1 MHVKRKYFAFLSI
14 LLLNSCNYDNEE
26 SLYGISDCDTNFVS
40 FEMDIDPII
49 SSHCRNCHGGPSP
62 SSGLALETY
71 DQIKQSATYPYNGII
86 DRISRPEGDP
96 LMMPVSY
103 RIPQCQID
111 KIVAWVEQ
119 GALNN

>member
-1 MHVKRKYFAFLSI
+1 MYVKNIFFAFLCI
-14 LLLNSCNYDNEE
+14 LMLNSCNYDNEE
-26 SLYGISDCDTNFVS
+26 SLYGVIDCDTNFVS
-40 FEMDIDPII
+40 FETDIYPII
-49 SSHCRNCHGGPSP
+49 SSHCIMCHGGPSP
-62 SSGLALETY
+62 SAGLALETY
-71 DQIKQSATYPYNGII
+71 AQIYQSATEPYNGII

-96 LMMPVSY
+96 LMMPGSY

>member
-1 MHVKRKYFAFLSI
+1 MSWWSI
-14 LLLNSCNYDNEE
+14 TIS
-26 SLYGISDCDTNFVS
+26 GISARN
-40 FEMDIDPII
+40 I
-49 SSHCRNCHGGPSP
+49 S
-62 SSGLALETY
+62 
-71 DQIKQSATYPYNGII
+71 QIYQSATDPYNGII

-96 LMMPVSY
+96 LMMPGSY

>member
-1 MHVKRKYFAFLSI
+1 MYVKNIYIAFLSI
-14 LLLNSCNYDNEE
+14 LLLNNCNYDNEE
-26 SLYGISDCDTNFVS
+26 SLYGVSDCDTNFVS

-49 SSHCRNCHGGPSP
+49 SSHCTMCHGGPSP
-62 SSGLALETY
+62 SAGLALETH
-71 DQIKQSATYPYNGII
+71 DQIYQSVTGPFNGII

-96 LMMPVSY
+96 LMMPGSY

-111 KIVAWVEQ
+111 KIIAWVEQ

>member
-1 MHVKRKYFAFLSI
+1 MKNIFFVILSI

-26 SLYGISDCDTNFVS
+26 SLYGSSDCDTNFVS

-49 SSHCRNCHGGPSP
+49 SSHCKLCHGGPSP
-62 SSGLALETY
+62 SAGLALETY
-71 DQIKQSATYPYNGII
+71 GQIYQSATEPYNGII

-96 LMMPVSY
+96 LMMPGNY
-103 RIPQCQID
+103 RLPQCEID

>member
-1 MHVKRKYFAFLSI
+1 MHVKNIFFAFLSI

-26 SLYGISDCDTNFVS
+26 SLYGSSECDTNFVS
-40 FEMDIDPII
+40 FEMDISPII
-49 SSHCRNCHGGPSP
+49 NSHCTMCHGGPSP
-62 SSGLALETY
+62 SAGLALETY
-71 DQIKQSATYPYNGII
+71 VQIFQSASDSYNGIVN
-86 DRISRPEGDP
+86 RISRSEGDP
-96 LMMPVSY
+96 LMMPGSY

>member
-1 MHVKRKYFAFLSI
+1 MFMKNLIVIFFVIIFLF
-14 LLLNSCNYDNEE
+14 SCNYDNEE
-26 SLYGISDCDTNFVS
+26 SLYGIYDCDTNFVS
-40 FEMDIDPII
+40 FEMDIYPII
-49 SSHCRNCHGGPSP
+49 SSHCTMCHGGPSP
-62 SSGLALETY
+62 SAGLSLETY
-71 DQIKQSATYPYNGII
+71 AQIYQSATEPYNGII

-96 LMMPVSY
+96 LMMPGSY

>member
-1 MHVKRKYFAFLSI
+1 MHVKNIFFVFLSI

-26 SLYGISDCDTNFVS
+26 SLYGSSDCDTNFVS

-49 SSHCRNCHGGPSP
+49 SSHCTMCHGGPSP
-62 SSGLALETY
+62 SAGLALETY
-71 DQIKQSATYPYNGII
+71 AQIYQSATEPYNGII

-96 LMMPVSY
+96 LMMPGNY
-103 RIPQCQID
+103 RLPQCEID

>member
-1 MHVKRKYFAFLSI
+1 MYVKNIFFAFLSI

-26 SLYGISDCDTNFVS
+26 SLYGVSDCDTNVVS
-40 FEMDIDPII
+40 FEMDIDTII
-49 SSHCRNCHGGPSP
+49 SFHCTPCHDDPSP
-62 SSGLALETY
+62 SAGLALETY
-71 DQIKQSATYPYNGII
+71 DQIYQSATEPYNGII

-96 LMMPVSY
+96 LVMPSSY